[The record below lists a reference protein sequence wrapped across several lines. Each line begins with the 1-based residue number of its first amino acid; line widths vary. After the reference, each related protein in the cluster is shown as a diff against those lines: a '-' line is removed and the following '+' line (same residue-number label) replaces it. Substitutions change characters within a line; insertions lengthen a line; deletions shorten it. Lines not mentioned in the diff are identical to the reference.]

1 MFFCLNEEDEDD
13 LLQPV
18 CGEDFI
24 NFLESLDTD
33 GIIFLEPVFIWF
45 LILGRM
51 MTVDLTEIDPCYFR
65 WRYI

>member
-51 MTVDLTEIDPCYFR
+51 MIVDLTEIDPCYFR

>member
-33 GIIFLEPVFIWF
+33 GIIFHEPVFIWF
-45 LILGRM
+45 LILERM
-51 MTVDLTEIDPCYFR
+51 PPKR
-65 WRYI
+65 

>member
-24 NFLESLDTD
+24 NFLESTD
-33 GIIFLEPVFIWF
+33 GIIFHEPVFICF
-45 LILGRM
+45 LILERM
-51 MTVDLTEIDPCYFR
+51 LPKCWI
-65 WRYI
+65 